1 MKKMKALSG
10 KWIDKLAARSA
21 ARKRNM
27 QRYLELRRLKRI
39 RRKTVPAYTHCK
51 NCGAELRGMYCHRC
65 GQYALDINQPFWKY
79 VLQYFENVYQ
89 FDGKVW
95 VTLWM
100 LVRRPGFLTTEFNA
114 GKIASYVHPMRLLMF
129 ITVVF
134 FIGFFAFLGDK
145 IESGLP
151 MQTET
156 YDEALADMPKDSY
169 DALVSGLAEDTDTVV
184 AVIADSAVMAAYPEL
199 FRILEMAAPHGS
211 AYNKW
216 QHPDTMLVR
225 MPSGLL
231 SEYFVKAG
239 KWRGVQLYDGIH
251 LLSTRQTQGVLFK
264 ERVMGALSGYAPLVA
279 LLLTP
284 VLAWLFMLSYRKRKM
299 PYMSHFVFAL
309 HWSSFL
315 FLLVTLY
322 ILLGEFWHYSG
333 YPAWGFVLIM
343 LVYTTIASHRVYAG
357 TGWIKSFFKAFFVL
371 FNYILIV
378 LVVLG
383 TLFGL
388 LLYSQKQIIA
398 NIVNPM

>member
-1 MKKMKALSG
+1 MKKIKARIG
-10 KWIDKLAARSA
+10 EWIDKLAARSA
-21 ARKRNM
+21 ARKRNV

-51 NCGAELRGMYCHRC
+51 NCGTELRGMYCHRC

-129 ITVVF
+129 ITVLF

-145 IESGLP
+145 IDSGLSIH
-151 MQTET
+151 TET
-156 YDEALADMPKDSY
+156 YDEVLADMPKDSY
-169 DALVSGLAEDTDTVV
+169 DALVSGLAEDMDTVV

-231 SEYFVKAG
+231 SEYFIKVG

-251 LLSTRQTQGVLFK
+251 LLSTRQTQGVLLK

-322 ILLGEFWHYSG
+322 ILLGESWHYSG
-333 YPAWGFVLIM
+333 YPAWGFVLVM

-357 TGWIKSFFKAFFVL
+357 TGWIKSFFKTLLVL
-371 FNYILIV
+371 FGYTLVV